1 VLDFFV
7 QIVFD
12 SLLSLLLSLLF
23 KIERLNLIFILL
35 PLGNLSL
42 PKSIPEQFKFPIQ
55 LNNLLLLRLGHPLQL
70 IRLSH
75 ILLRRN
81 LHKLPN
87 TNLLINPKL
96 IIQITNISIDL
107 AGSAVIILDRLR
119 PPFSCFLVI
128 SVSVSSRI
136 GALISCL
143 LAWVLTL
150 VEIIIALEYYCLN
163 YQMVIRKES
172 NGILTIKNC
181 KSNIKANTNNQHP

>member
-1 VLDFFV
+1 M

-12 SLLSLLLSLLF
+12 PLLSLLLSLLF

-107 AGSAVIILDRLR
+107 AGSAVIILSRSR
-119 PPFSCFLVI
+119 RPFSCFLVI
-128 SVSVSSRI
+128 SVSVSSSL

-143 LAWVLTL
+143 LAWLLTFM
-150 VEIIIALEYYCLN
+150 EIIIALEYYCLN
-163 YQMVIRKES
+163 YQMVI
-172 NGILTIKNC
+172 L
-181 KSNIKANTNNQHP
+181 